1 MRPLLVLEDIAH
13 PSRRLFTA
21 LGVEWWATRWAW
33 AGPLFWLALGWG
45 VAWGE
50 RMGQGDAVAWGG
62 AQTLWAGAAYGALL
76 WLTNLTHTLGHV
88 VASLAVGTPMDAVVV
103 TSTRDVTV
111 YRGAKRTAP
120 PGVRALRS
128 LGGPLA
134 NVLVGVV
141 TVGLE
146 AGPPTPGGAADGT
159 PWLLVFGV
167 LNLCVAAWTLA
178 PVPTLDGW
186 IVWGW
191 ILRRVRRGP

>member
-1 MRPLLVLEDIAH
+1 MRPLLVLEDTTQ
-13 PSRRLFTA
+13 PRRRLFTA

-33 AGPLFWLALGWG
+33 AGPFFWLALGW
-45 VAWGE
+45 
-50 RMGQGDAVAWGG
+50 AVAWAANPG
-62 AQTLWAGAAYGALL
+62 ASQALPSGLACGALL
-76 WLTNLTHTLGHV
+76 WLANLTHTLGHV
-88 VASLAVGTPMDAVVV
+88 AASRAVGTPLDAVVI

-134 NVLVGVV
+134 NALAGVV
-141 TVGLE
+141 AVGLG
-146 AGPPTPGGAADGT
+146 AGPPTPGGAEAGT

-167 LNLCVAAWTLA
+167 LNLGVAAWTLA

>member
-1 MRPLLVLEDIAH
+1 MRPLLVLEDTTQ
-13 PSRRLFTA
+13 PRRRLFTA

-33 AGPLFWLALGWG
+33 AGPLFWMTLGW
-45 VAWGE
+45 
-50 RMGQGDAVAWGG
+50 AVAWAADPGRP
-62 AQTLWAGAAYGALL
+62 QILLSGAACGALL
-76 WLTNLTHTLGHV
+76 WLANLTHTLGHV
-88 VASLAVGTPMDAVVV
+88 AASRAVGTPLDAVVI

-134 NVLVGVV
+134 NALLGSAAVGF
-141 TVGLE
+141 G
-146 AGPPTPGGAADGT
+146 AGSATRGAASGGA

-167 LNLCVAAWTLA
+167 FNLCVAAWTLA

-191 ILRRVRRGP
+191 VLRRFRRGP